1 MLDPQRAV
9 VLSLALMSRGSL
21 PVVAVHAV
29 VVDAAAVVGRDIAT
43 EVALVLDVG
52 LLVLVAESD
61 AVLVVLVL
69 VEKLA
74 PRTLIVEC
82 VVIVHV

>member
-1 MLDPQRAV
+1 M
-9 VLSLALMSRGSL
+9 
-21 PVVAVHAV
+21 AVHAV
-29 VVDAAAVVGRDIAT
+29 VVDAAAVVGCDVAT

-52 LLVLVAESD
+52 LLVFVAESD

-74 PRTLIVEC
+74 PRALIVEC
-82 VVIVHV
+82 VVIMHV